1 VQGAEEMSSPT
12 STILEYLKSR
22 AKWSTN
28 VAILAVC
35 HTSIR
40 PAFVTITSGLLGTT
54 AYLRPQ
60 SYGNAIV
67 EFAEAIRL
75 RPDYA
80 NAYQNRAVARRHA
93 IA

>member
-1 VQGAEEMSSPT
+1 
-12 STILEYLKSR
+12 
-22 AKWSTN
+22 
-28 VAILAVC
+28 
-35 HTSIR
+35 
-40 PAFVTITSGLLGTT
+40 
-54 AYLRPQ
+54 
-60 SYGNAIV
+60 V